1 MDLGVKGK
9 TALVMGASSGLGRA
23 TAEALAREGCN
34 LIIAARSEAT
44 LEEVAADL
52 AGRYGVTVEAF
63 ALDLADA
70 AGVDRAC
77 GLADRPGGIDILVA
91 NSGGPPPSGALGV
104 PEATWRS
111 QFEQMVLA
119 IIRIMDALVP
129 PMRDRGWGRVVAIA
143 SSGVV
148 QPIPTLAISNTLR
161 ASLMLYCKTLAAE
174 VAGDGVT
181 VNMVLPGRIKTART
195 DRLDAAAAERTG
207 QSVDAIQA
215 AAGAAIPV
223 GRYGRPEE
231 FGAVCAF
238 LASARASYV
247 TGSTIAVDGG
257 AVRGI

>member
-1 MDLGVKGK
+1 MDLGIKGK
-9 TALVMGASSGLGRA
+9 TALVMGASSGLGKA
-23 TAEALAREGCN
+23 TAEALAAEGVN
-34 LIIAARSEAT
+34 LVIAARTEAT
-44 LEEVAADL
+44 LQDVATDI
-52 AGRYGVTVEAF
+52 AGRFGVVVDTF
-63 ALDLADA
+63 PLDLADPA
-70 AGVDRAC
+70 AVDRAC

-104 PEATWRS
+104 AEQTWRS

-119 IIRIMDALVP
+119 LIRVMDALVP
-129 PMRDRGWGRVVAIA
+129 PMRARGWGRVLAIA

-161 ASLMLYCKTLAAE
+161 ASLMLYCKTLATE

-207 QSVDAIQA
+207 QSIDAVQA
-215 AAGAAIPV
+215 SAGAAIPA

-231 FGAVCAF
+231 FGAVLAF
-238 LASARASYV
+238 LASAQASYL